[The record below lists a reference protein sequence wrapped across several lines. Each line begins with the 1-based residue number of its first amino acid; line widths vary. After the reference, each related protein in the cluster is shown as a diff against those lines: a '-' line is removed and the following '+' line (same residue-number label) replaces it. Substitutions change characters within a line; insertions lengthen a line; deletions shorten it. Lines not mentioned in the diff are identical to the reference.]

1 MTCNEFL
8 NYCTNNRRLAQNTVR
23 VYEMDLQH
31 FTKYLSEEAQ
41 PINDFKDVTKSTLEN
56 YLSTLQKYSVKT
68 IKRKFACIRSLFH
81 YLEYEDKI
89 ELNPFLRFHIN
100 IREPYKVRTA
110 MNISEIN
117 TLLSAAYND
126 IPEKLNSPVA
136 PLILKITSEEFIWI
150 RDVAIL
156 ELLFV
161 GGLRVSEL
169 CSLRFEDVIL
179 DYHTIMVHGKGNKE
193 RMIYLENNEVIHA
206 LSRYLQFRKKV
217 RIDTSYLFISKFG
230 QMLSTQ
236 AVRNLV
242 TKYTRLSGL
251 TKNITPHV
259 FRHTFAT
266 LLLEEGVDIK
276 YIQDF
281 LGHSSITTTQI
292 YLHTT
297 NGQKRKI
304 IASQHPRQK
313 LYFSGISSEDNVK
326 LSSEGDDNLSKRT
339 L

>member
-1 MTCNEFL
+1 MNNLTNLSNDFL
-8 NYCTNNRRLAQNTVR
+8 HYCQNNRRLSQNTIR
-23 VYEMDLQH
+23 VYQYDLLH
-31 FTKYLSEEAQ
+31 FIDFLSGKSQ
-41 PINDFKDVTKSTLEN
+41 SIIDFTEVTKTTLED
-56 YLSTLQKYSVKT
+56 YLSTLERYSVKT
-68 IKRKFACIRSLFH
+68 IRRKFACIRSLFR
-81 YLEYEDKI
+81 YLEYQDNI
-89 ELNPFLRFHIN
+89 DQNPFLRFHID
-100 IREPYKVRTA
+100 IREPYRVRTA
-110 MNISEIN
+110 MSMDEIN
-117 TLLSAAYND
+117 KLLSAAYN
-126 IPEKLNSPVA
+126 EKPSSLLGTLD

-150 RDVAIL
+150 RDIAIV

-169 CSLRFEDVIL
+169 CSLKFDDIDL

-193 RMIYLENNEVIHA
+193 RLIYLENTEVIVA
-206 LSRYLQFRKKV
+206 LARYLNFRKKV
-217 RIDTSYLFISKFG
+217 EKHLPYLFITKFG

-251 TKNITPHV
+251 EKNITPHV

-297 NGQKRKI
+297 NRQKRRI
-304 IASQHPRQK
+304 IATQHPRQK
-313 LYFSGISSEDNVK
+313 MYFSGNSSEDNVK
-326 LSSEGDDNLSKRT
+326 LTSRRGEAI
-339 L
+339 

>member
-1 MTCNEFL
+1 MNHLNETYSSFI
-8 NYCTNNRRLAQNTVR
+8 NYCIHNRRLAQNTIR

-31 FTKYLSEEAQ
+31 FNKFLLSEEQ
-41 PINDFKDVTKSTLEN
+41 SIQDFKEVTKSTLED
-56 YLSTLQKYSVKT
+56 YLSTLERYSVKT

-81 YLEYEDKI
+81 YLEYQDQI
-89 ELNPFLRFHIN
+89 EQNPFLRFHIN

-110 MNISEIN
+110 MNIEEIRR
-117 TLLSAAYND
+117 LLSAAYNEK
-126 IPEKLNSPVA
+126 PPKLNGPSD

-150 RDVAIL
+150 RDIAIL

-169 CSLRFEDVIL
+169 CGLCFEDVNL
-179 DYHTIMVHGKGNKE
+179 NYHTIMIHGKGNKE
-193 RMIYLENNEVIHA
+193 RLIYLENDEVIHA
-206 LSRYLQFRKKV
+206 LNHYLYFRRKV
-217 RIDTSYLFISKFG
+217 NRDMSYLFITKFG

-251 TKNITPHV
+251 SKNITPHV

-304 IASQHPRQK
+304 IASHHPRQK
-313 LYFSGISSEDNVK
+313 LYFSGNSSADNVK
-326 LSSEGDDNLSKRT
+326 LTSQRGEAI
-339 L
+339 

>member
-1 MTCNEFL
+1 MNNLKNLSNDFL
-8 NYCTNNRRLAQNTVR
+8 NYCQNNRRLSQNTIR
-23 VYEMDLQH
+23 VYQYDLQH
-31 FTKYLSEEAQ
+31 FIDFLSRKPQSKIEFSE
-41 PINDFKDVTKSTLEN
+41 VTKVTLED
-56 YLSTLQKYSVKT
+56 YLSTLEQYSVKT
-68 IKRKFACIRSLFH
+68 IRRKFACVRSFFRF
-81 YLEYEDKI
+81 LEDQEKI
-89 ELNPFLRFHIN
+89 EHNPFLRFHID
-100 IREPYKVRTA
+100 IREPYRIRTA
-110 MNISEIN
+110 MSVEEIN
-117 TLLSAAYND
+117 KLLSAAYN
-126 IPEKLNSPVA
+126 EKPPSLSGTSD

-150 RDVAIL
+150 RDVAIV

-169 CSLRFEDVIL
+169 CSLKFEDIDL
-179 DYHTIMVHGKGNKE
+179 ICHTIMVHGKGNKE
-193 RMIYLENNEVIHA
+193 RLIYLENKEVIVA
-206 LSRYLQFRKKV
+206 LTRYLYFRKKV
-217 RIDTSYLFISKFG
+217 VRHLPYLFITKFS

-251 TKNITPHV
+251 GKNITPHV

-297 NGQKRKI
+297 NKQKRKI
-304 IASQHPRQK
+304 IATQHPRQRM
-313 LYFSGISSEDNVK
+313 YFSGNSPEDNVK
-326 LSSEGDDNLSKRT
+326 LTSWRGEAI
-339 L
+339 